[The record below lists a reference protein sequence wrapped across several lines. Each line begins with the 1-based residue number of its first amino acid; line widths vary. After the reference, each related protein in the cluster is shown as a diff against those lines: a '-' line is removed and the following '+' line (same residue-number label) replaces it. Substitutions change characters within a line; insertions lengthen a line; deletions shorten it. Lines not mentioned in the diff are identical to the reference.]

1 MRSSLTRLTPFNS
14 TLGDFSRFI
23 QTALHYNLLFP
34 NSLVAQ
40 IDSQSNLDV
49 AKNSASIARAS
60 KRDSS
65 AMKAIAVITAFFLPG
80 TFIAV
85 IDFAFVFIV
94 SCNLLTLHCMADE
107 YYQALFS
114 MPFFD
119 WSSNQVI
126 LPHFYIYWAFTGPLT
141 VLVHALHAAWTWF
154 KIVQHANED
163 GPGGY
168 GLSSSILSSAKP
180 SQSPICE
187 PRSPI
192 RTARDQTPLIE
203 EVIGKCR
210 GQTGFQ
216 LATPY
221 HPSRLQTAQHLPS

>member
-1 MRSSLTRLTPFNS
+1 MKSALTRFTPFNS
-14 TLGDFSRFI
+14 TLEDFSLDLHFI
-23 QTALHYNLLFP
+23 QTITLQLKVLYSLAALR
-34 NSLVAQ
+34 
-40 IDSQSNLDV
+40 DSRSNLDV

-65 AMKAIAVITAFFLPG
+65 AMKTIAVITAFSLPR

-141 VLVHALHAAWTWF
+141 VLVHALHA
-154 KIVQHANED
+154 V
-163 GPGGY
+163 
-168 GLSSSILSSAKP
+168 
-180 SQSPICE
+180 
-187 PRSPI
+187 
-192 RTARDQTPLIE
+192 
-203 EVIGKCR
+203 
-210 GQTGFQ
+210 
-216 LATPY
+216 
-221 HPSRLQTAQHLPS
+221 